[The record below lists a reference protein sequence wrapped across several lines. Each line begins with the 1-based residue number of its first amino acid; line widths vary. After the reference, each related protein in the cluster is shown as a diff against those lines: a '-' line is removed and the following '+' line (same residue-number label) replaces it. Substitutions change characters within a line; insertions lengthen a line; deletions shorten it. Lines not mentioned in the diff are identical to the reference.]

1 MITRLQIDGFKNLRS
16 VDIRLD
22 AFTCVAGSNGVG
34 KSNLFDAVRFLS
46 ALADEKKL
54 DEAARTVRDES
65 ERSAD
70 TRAIFFQTPS
80 GALGRAKF
88 AVEMVI
94 PIQANDDLGQ
104 AAKGK
109 TTFVRYELEICY
121 RETLEE
127 RQQYG
132 EIQIIHESLTPL
144 RISTARSTLGFVHSR
159 EWRDSVIEGR
169 RTTPFISMTTKEGET
184 VIKVHQDGEG
194 KHGSGRTYGRPAKKL
209 PRTVLSSA
217 DADTPTMMCARAE
230 MRSWEL
236 LQLEPSAMRRA
247 DSRSQEPRMESNGAH
262 LPATLARLARE
273 SAKLQGGDAA
283 ALYQEVGNRMAE
295 LLGDVRLIE
304 VEENERTDTLTVF
317 AVSKDGTKVPARSLS
332 DGTLRFL
339 ALLAKELDVHG
350 RGVICLEEPENGIH
364 PQRIPAMLRLLNDIA
379 ADLQLPSGQD
389 NPLRQII
396 FNTHSP
402 AVVQQLP
409 PDCILVAES
418 APFLCEGKQVTSV
431 RFASLQETWRTRL
444 KERPPVT
451 SMGKLLAYLRPA
463 PAARNG
469 ASPQKLRLI
478 DSNEAQQILLKL
490 A

>member
-1 MITRLQIDGFKNLRS
+1 MITRLQIDGFKNLRN

-22 AFTCVAGSNGVG
+22 AFTCVAGGNGVG
-34 KSNLFDAVRFLS
+34 KSNLFDAIRFLS
-46 ALADEKKL
+46 SLADEKKL
-54 DEAARTVRDES
+54 DESARTVRDES

-70 TRAIFFQTPS
+70 TKAIFFQTPS
-80 GALGRAKF
+80 GALSPAKF
-88 AVEMVI
+88 EVEMVI
-94 PIQANDDLGQ
+94 PPEANDDLGQ

-132 EIQIIHESLTPL
+132 EIQIIHESLIPL
-144 RISTARSTLGFVHSR
+144 RISTARSTLGFEHSR
-159 EWRDSVIEGR
+159 AWRESVIDGR
-169 RTTPFISMTTKEGET
+169 RTKPFISTTTQGEP

-194 KHGSGRTYGRPAKKL
+194 KHGTGRTYGRPAKKL

-217 DADTPTMMCARAE
+217 DADTPTMMCAKAE

-273 SAKLQGGDAA
+273 SAKQQGGDAA

-317 AVSKDGTKVPARSLS
+317 AISKDGTKVPARSLS

-339 ALLAKELDVHG
+339 ALLVKELDVQG

-379 ADLQLPSGQD
+379 VDLQLPSGPD
-389 NPLRQII
+389 NPLRQVI

-431 RFASLQETWRTRL
+431 RFASLHDTWRTHL
-444 KERPPVT
+444 KEHPPVT
-451 SMGKLLAYLRPA
+451 SIGKLLAYLRPA

-469 ASPQKLRLI
+469 VAPHKPRLI
-478 DSNEAQQILLKL
+478 DSEEAQQILLKL

>member
-1 MITRLQIDGFKNLRS
+1 MITRLQIDGFKNLRT

-34 KSNLFDAVRFLS
+34 KSNLFDAIRFLS
-46 ALADEKKL
+46 ALANEKKL
-54 DEAARTVRDES
+54 DDAARTVRDES

-70 TRAIFFQTPS
+70 TKAIFFQTPS
-80 GALGRAKF
+80 GGLSPAKF

-94 PIQANDDLGQ
+94 PPQANDDLGQ

-132 EIQIIHESLTPL
+132 EIQILHESLKPL
-144 RISTARSTLGFVHSR
+144 RISSAFKTLGFEHSP
-159 EWRDSVIEGR
+159 EWRTSVIRGR
-169 RTTPFISMTTKEGET
+169 RSTPFISTTTKEGET

-194 KHGSGRTYGRPAKKL
+194 KHGTGRTYGRPAKKL

-217 DADTPTMMCARAE
+217 DADTPTMMCAKAE

-236 LQLEPSAMRRA
+236 LQLEPSAMRRS
-247 DSRSQEPRMESNGAH
+247 DSRSQEPRMESSGAH

-273 SAKLQGGDAA
+273 NAKQQGGDEA
-283 ALYQEVGNRMAE
+283 ALYQEVGNRLAE
-295 LLGDVRLIE
+295 LLGDVRSIE

-317 AVSKDGTKVPARSLS
+317 ASGKDGTKVPARSLS

-339 ALLAKELDVHG
+339 ALLVKELDVQG

-364 PQRIPAMLRLLNDIA
+364 PQRIPAMLRLLHDIA
-379 ADLQLPSGQD
+379 VDLDSASGRD
-389 NPLRQII
+389 NPLRQVI

-418 APFLCEGKQVTSV
+418 APFLCDGKQLTSV
-431 RFASLQETWRTRL
+431 RFASLPETWRAGL
-444 KERPPVT
+444 SESPQVT
-451 SMGKLLAYLRPA
+451 SIGKLLAYLRPA

-469 ASPQKLRLI
+469 NARSKPRLI
-478 DSNEAQQILLKL
+478 DSKAAQQLLLKL